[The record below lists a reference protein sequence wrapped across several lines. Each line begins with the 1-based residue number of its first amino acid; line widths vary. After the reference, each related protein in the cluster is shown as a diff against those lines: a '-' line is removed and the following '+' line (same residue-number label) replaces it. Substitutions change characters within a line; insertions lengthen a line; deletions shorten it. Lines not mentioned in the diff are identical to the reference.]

1 MDLKDL
7 TPKSD
12 TVKVEVTHPNTGEV
26 LTNLDDTP
34 MTVTVYAPHSKEYKA
49 YSHSQTNKRLKKAQT
64 SKSLDFTSEEIE
76 ESTLNLLANVT
87 KEWNITYDNEMPNLT
102 VEKAKEVYQDI
113 FWLKDLVELG
123 VGEAL
128 DFTKL

>member
-12 TVKVEVTHPNTGEV
+12 TVTVEITHPSTGDALLNSDE
-26 LTNLDDTP
+26 TP

-49 YSHSQTNKRLKKAQT
+49 HSHAQTNKRLKKAQT
-64 SKSLDFTSEEIE
+64 SKSLEFTSEEIE
-76 ESTLNLLANVT
+76 QTTLELLASVT
-87 KEWNITYDNEMPNLT
+87 KEWNITYDNEMPELT
-102 VEKAKEVYQDI
+102 VEKAKQVYDEI

-123 VGEAL
+123 VGEAM
-128 DFTKL
+128 DFTQL